1 MSYTYTTWFSLSLY
15 NSVRKKERLKEK
27 DRERETETERQTDTE
42 TETVENWI
50 QIEIENGV
58 GSVPIGIRTEFQPL
72 KNGVKA
78 V

>member
-50 QIEIENGV
+50 
-58 GSVPIGIRTEFQPL
+58 
-72 KNGVKA
+72 
-78 V
+78 